1 MKENRVL
8 EFKECIT
15 NTFLKTVSAFA
26 NFGTGKIYFGVN
38 DTGRDVGKRLAL
50 ILKIRLM
57 TTSSLSQIFP
67 FPLMNVPMSS
77 ASRYWKAVISH
88 TFTKGRPIGD
98 LIQLP

>member
-38 DTGRDVGKRLAL
+38 DTGRDVG
-50 ILKIRLM
+50 I
-57 TTSSLSQIFP
+57 
-67 FPLMNVPMSS
+67 
-77 ASRYWKAVISH
+77 
-88 TFTKGRPIGD
+88 
-98 LIQLP
+98 